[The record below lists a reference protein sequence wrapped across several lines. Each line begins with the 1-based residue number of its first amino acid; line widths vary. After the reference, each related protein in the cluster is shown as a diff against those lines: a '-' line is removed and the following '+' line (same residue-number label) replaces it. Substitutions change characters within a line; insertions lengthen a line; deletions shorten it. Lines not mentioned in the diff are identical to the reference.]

1 MGPIAVR
8 EMYLEIIVCSVADA
22 VEAARGG
29 ADRLEVAR
37 DMDRQGLTPPIAM
50 VREIM
55 REVRLPLRV
64 MVRETDDF
72 QCDRPGELERLRDS
86 ARALAAL
93 GVDGLVLGFE
103 RDGAIDE
110 RALEAVIRD
119 ASQTGVTFHRA
130 FDAVLDPLAALETL
144 KRYPQIDRVLTGGG
158 AGPWTDR
165 CARLARLAEQ
175 AQPGITVLPGGGVDG
190 DAIEA
195 IARTSL
201 LTEVHVGSAARIPAV
216 PTAPV
221 SAEAVRELRRRA
233 ERHW

>member
-1 MGPIAVR
+1 
-8 EMYLEIIVCSVADA
+8 
-22 VEAARGG
+22 
-29 ADRLEVAR
+29 
-37 DMDRQGLTPPIAM
+37 
-50 VREIM
+50 M

-72 QCDRPGELERLRDS
+72 RCDRPGELERLCDS
-86 ARALAAL
+86 ARELAAL

-103 RDGAIDE
+103 RDGAIDA
-110 RALEAVIRD
+110 RALEAVLSDVPEI
-119 ASQTGVTFHRA
+119 GVTFHRA
-130 FDAVLDPLAALETL
+130 FDAALDPLAALGTL

-158 AGPWTDR
+158 TGPWTDR
-165 CARLARLAEQ
+165 CARLARLAEH

-201 LTEVHVGSAARIPAV
+201 TEAHVGSAARIPSV

-233 ERHW
+233 DRRR